1 MNDNWWNMLAAIFI
15 LIVCVV
21 VVSILLSVLVV
32 EPLQRR
38 KFNKEMIHLHGLIM
52 DDPNSDPAL
61 VKASEEVRQLIKL
74 DNRVRARLS
83 PFRYLRRN

>member
-1 MNDNWWNMLAAIFI
+1 MNDNWWNMFAIIFI
-15 LIVCVV
+15 FIVCVV
-21 VVSILLSVLVV
+21 VVGILLLVLVV

-38 KFNKEMIHLHGLIM
+38 KWNKEMLDLHSLIM

-74 DNRVRARLS
+74 DNRVHARLS
-83 PFRYLRRN
+83 PFCFLRRN